1 MGTHTILVASIN
13 GASKLNFVTT
23 LSKVLGFVF
32 FIVAGL
38 FVFQTTLFDHFYF
51 PIQGENGTSI
61 GIGGQVHNAAIS
73 TLWAFVGI
81 ESAVIL
87 SGRASSQRDVK
98 RATITGLLIALS
110 IYIIVTL
117 ITMGVLPHDKLVGSE
132 KPFVDVLYAIVGN
145 AGSVIMALWQS
156 FVYSERCSA
165 GYCLALRSH
174 TKPLKQEISRHY
186 LRKRIKRKSGYRTNY
201 YKRYVTGLHF
211 LGYFPDNK

>member
-132 KPFVDVLYAIVGN
+132 NRSLMCFMQLSETREASLWHFGN
-145 AGSVIMALWQS
+145 
-156 FVYSERCSA
+156 
-165 GYCLALRSH
+165 
-174 TKPLKQEISRHY
+174 PLFIRNDAR
-186 LRKRIKRKSGYRTNY
+186 LDIAW
-201 YKRYVTGLHF
+201 L
-211 LGYFPDNK
+211 

>member
-1 MGTHTILVASIN
+1 MYDFALGTHTILVASIN
-13 GASKLNFVTT
+13 GASKLNFITT
-23 LSKVLGFVF
+23 FSKVLGFVF
-32 FIVAGL
+32 FIIAGL

-87 SGRASSQRDVK
+87 SGRARTQRDVK

-117 ITMGVLPHDKLVGSE
+117 ITMGFCRTISLSDLKNRSLMCCMRLSE
-132 KPFVDVLYAIVGN
+132 
-145 AGSVIMALWQS
+145 
-156 FVYSERCSA
+156 
-165 GYCLALRSH
+165 
-174 TKPLKQEISRHY
+174 TQEA
-186 LRKRIKRKSGYRTNY
+186 
-201 YKRYVTGLHF
+201 
-211 LGYFPDNK
+211 